1 MILETVWSLDS
12 WSCEPKWH
20 LDSLGT
26 NGWCNCQIHQWKRCE
41 KAYYLIA
48 TGQFGKQ
55 RFLSFCTFHFLQFQN
70 VAKRCPCS
78 LANLREKARVAD
90 FLSTRP
96 PKICSWGSCR
106 FSRDHQSGETK
117 FQKINREETE
127 HDLHTHIFSALERIS
142 VNSWHADSVCWFS
155 LKRYC
160 SKLFESHPP
169 RFNNPWRKYQGMQ
182 IL

>member
-1 MILETVWSLDS
+1 MIFETVWSLDS

-26 NGWCNCQIHQWKRCE
+26 NGWCNRQIHQWKRCE

-48 TGQFGKQ
+48 TGQFGAN
-55 RFLSFCTFHFLQFQN
+55 RHLYHGVFQN

-78 LANLREKARVAD
+78 LANLAEKARVAD

-96 PKICSWGSCR
+96 PKICSWGSYR

-117 FQKINREETE
+117 FQKINREDIE
-127 HDLHTHIFSALERIS
+127 HDLHTHIFSALESIS
-142 VNSWHADSVCWFS
+142 VNSWHDSVCWFS
-155 LKRYC
+155 VKRYC
-160 SKLFESHPP
+160 SQSCLNRIHPDSIIH
-169 RFNNPWRKYQGMQ
+169 QGMQ